1 MKRTLLLLILIFATA
16 TFTFAQGDRSDV
28 VQNLSINPPTIS
40 KVVASPNP
48 LADKTTITFHTS
60 KRQKV
65 EFIVKNLLGRTV
77 YRETVQTNEGT
88 NRIPFYKDDLKSG
101 VYLYTLKTSDQSVSK
116 RIIIK

>member
-1 MKRTLLLLILIFATA
+1 MKKTLLLLIFLLTTV
-16 TFTFAQGDRSDV
+16 TFTFAQSGRNEV
-28 VQNLSINPPTIS
+28 AQNMSVNPPAFS

-48 LADKTTITFHTS
+48 LVDKTTITFTAT
-60 KRQKV
+60 KREKM

-77 YRETVQTNEGT
+77 YKEVLYTEVGT
-88 NRIPFYKDDLKSG
+88 NRIPFSKDDLKSG